1 MMNPIKNS
9 NKSYFENFSFNVDFN
24 IDLEELENKYL
35 EFQKQFHPDN
45 SSSDVEKSISINE
58 AYKVLK
64 NPLQRAS
71 HILQLNGIDLEND
84 SKAPKPDIETLE
96 EILELQEKVAEIT
109 LEEKDSLKKYLISE
123 IKSLLEKTAKAL
135 ENKDFTKAAQI
146 LIRAKY
152 FDKTLRDL
160 KIRK

>member
-1 MMNPIKNS
+1 MIDQIKN
-9 NKSYFENFSFNVDFN
+9 YFENFSFNVDFN

-45 SSSDVEKSISINE
+45 SISADVEKSISINE

-84 SKAPKPDIETLE
+84 SIAQRLVDALAKTDSHAIGLLREEMYAALDQMQPEHYASYIFLTCFPSIYKAMG
-96 EILELQEKVAEIT
+96 EK
-109 LEEKDSLKKYLISE
+109 
-123 IKSLLEKTAKAL
+123 
-135 ENKDFTKAAQI
+135 
-146 LIRAKY
+146 
-152 FDKTLRDL
+152 
-160 KIRK
+160 

>member
-1 MMNPIKNS
+1 MIDQIKN
-9 NKSYFENFSFNVDFN
+9 YFENFSFNVDFN

-45 SSSDVEKSISINE
+45 SISADVEKSISINE

-84 SKAPKPDIETLE
+84 SKAPKPDMETLK
-96 EILELQEKVAEIT
+96 EILELQEKVEEIT

-123 IKSLLEKTAKAL
+123 IKSLLEKTSEEL

-160 KIRK
+160 KDRKPS

>member
-1 MMNPIKNS
+1 MIDQIKN
-9 NKSYFENFSFNVDFN
+9 YFENFSFNVDFN